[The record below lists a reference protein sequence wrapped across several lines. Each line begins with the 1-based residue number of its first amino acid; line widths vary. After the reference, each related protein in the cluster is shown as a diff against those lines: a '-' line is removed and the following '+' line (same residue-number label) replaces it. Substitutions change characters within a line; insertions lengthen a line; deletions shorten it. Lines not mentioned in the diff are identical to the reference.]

1 MSQKSFVTGQHPK
14 FQQLFRKQML
24 KQDKGLVSLTTL
36 VSEPISKL

>member
-24 KQDKGLVSLTTL
+24 KQDTGLVANDSCF
-36 VSEPISKL
+36 